1 MRLQTL
7 TYRRWL
13 YKSFWTVLSLFIAG
27 LFYKEV
33 QSSAWR
39 SNSIRPAKTAVSP
52 LIVAP
57 RRWGRFARRNG
68 CFRRLQFPVL
78 LPILLGYVCT
88 LPDSFRAGTKIIPDG
103 ATIHTQERLWR
114 RDYCDWAKLCAAA
127 ISKVERH
134 ISDRCSH
141 YTGQLL
147 MLSVDLLTSRAFE
160 RVARLWARSAIVRAR
175 SASERKP
182 GPTTPDQKTKRTTL
196 RKSMLS
202 VAVTSLVGA

>member
-1 MRLQTL
+1 MPSLKLILKLFRVLFIAYSCGQLETIRYDNRSRTDVKICMRLQTL

-13 YKSFWTVLSLFIAG
+13 YESFWTVLSLFIAG

-134 ISDRCSH
+134 ISGRCSH

-147 MLSVDLLTSRAFE
+147 MLSV
-160 RVARLWARSAIVRAR
+160 
-175 SASERKP
+175 
-182 GPTTPDQKTKRTTL
+182 
-196 RKSMLS
+196 
-202 VAVTSLVGA
+202 AVTSLVGA

>member
-1 MRLQTL
+1 MPSLKLILKLFRVLFIAYSCGQLETIRYDNRSRTDVKICMRLQTL

-13 YKSFWTVLSLFIAG
+13 YESFWTVLSLFIAG

-39 SNSIRPAKTAVSP
+39 SNSLRPAKTAVSP

-68 CFRRLQFPVL
+68 CFRGLQFPVL

-88 LPDSFRAGTKIIPDG
+88 LPDSFRAGTKFIPDG
-103 ATIHTQERLWR
+103 ASVHTKNGCGGAISVTERS
-114 RDYCDWAKLCAAA
+114 CAAP

-147 MLSVDLLTSRAFE
+147 MLSV
-160 RVARLWARSAIVRAR
+160 
-175 SASERKP
+175 
-182 GPTTPDQKTKRTTL
+182 
-196 RKSMLS
+196 
-202 VAVTSLVGA
+202 AVTSLVGA